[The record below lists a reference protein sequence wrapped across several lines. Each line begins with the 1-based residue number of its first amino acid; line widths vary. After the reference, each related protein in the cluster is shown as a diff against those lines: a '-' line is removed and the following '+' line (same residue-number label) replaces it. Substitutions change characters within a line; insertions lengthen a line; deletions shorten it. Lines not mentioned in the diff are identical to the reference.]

1 MASPN
6 NFGFI
11 KYFFVGFYL
20 YDVFLFPSY
29 VPRKTV
35 YTFLSFVLFS
45 FNFLQ
50 YIPPPAFFQSSL
62 FLSRIRPPPL
72 LLGSVFFFLLAVV
85 QLRRKRPSFFAFL
98 LRERR
103 QSPSLSS
110 ICASYYIMHSISLF
124 SLSLSFVILLKTP
137 KFVFVDLK
145 IFETLSRLF
154 KKEKK
159 LSCELERTFQ
169 SAGVISFIIFI
180 LVLKIQSCKFLFS
193 HFGFFVFLCL
203 GRTVKEL
210 IRF

>member
-110 ICASYYIMHSISLF
+110 ICASYYIIL

-145 IFETLSRLF
+145 IFETLSRWF

-159 LSCELERTFQ
+159 NCRVSWKEHSNQRE
-169 SAGVISFIIFI
+169 SF
-180 LVLKIQSCKFLFS
+180 
-193 HFGFFVFLCL
+193 
-203 GRTVKEL
+203 
-210 IRF
+210 